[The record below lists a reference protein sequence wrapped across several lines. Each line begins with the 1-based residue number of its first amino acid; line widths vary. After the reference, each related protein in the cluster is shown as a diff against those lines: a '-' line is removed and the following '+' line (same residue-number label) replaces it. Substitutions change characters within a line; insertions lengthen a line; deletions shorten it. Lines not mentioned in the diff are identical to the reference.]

1 MELSEL
7 FFVNLFGSFHL
18 LVEVTVFSQSVVRS
32 QSVIPLK
39 STQIIGCVSEPWRKV
54 KFSSLHGDESA
65 AWPGGVTSG
74 ISSVE
79 MVGWGG
85 VELMHPLT

>member
-7 FFVNLFGSFHL
+7 FFVNLFGLFHL
-18 LVEVTVFSQSVVRS
+18 LVEVTVFSQSVVHS

-39 STQIIGCVSEPWRKV
+39 STQIIGHVSEPWREV

-65 AWPGGVTSG
+65 AWPGGMTSS

-85 VELMHPLT
+85 VELMPLVT